1 MTTTTEALWQL
12 SRRQVEYFIGLCL
25 NGIHPRSLAC
35 RRFFRHPASQSIPAF
50 GDEDSFCGMCG
61 QRYGSTRTA
70 ELLLYSSTLQVR
82 ADYGR
87 FPSKCF
93 PSASCCLTLSR
104 RTPYHG
110 WASCRRSSVGER
122 GSHNP

>member
-35 RRFFRHPASQSIPAF
+35 RRFFATRRGQSIPAF
-50 GDEDSFCGMCG
+50 DGEDSFCGMCG

-70 ELLLYSSTLQVR
+70 ELLLYSSTPRV
-82 ADYGR
+82 
-87 FPSKCF
+87 
-93 PSASCCLTLSR
+93 ASNC
-104 RTPYHG
+104 
-110 WASCRRSSVGER
+110 ASMLFFSFELLDTFA
-122 GSHNP
+122 